1 MNGVS
6 PGRIAVPP
14 GTLVLVAEDDA
25 SVSAALVR
33 CLRVEGYRVVAV
45 ADGAEVVGSV
55 AEHDPDVVVLDV
67 MMPNVN
73 GFEACQELR
82 ARGLQV
88 PVLMLT
94 ARDAVQDRV
103 YGLDSGADDYLLKP
117 FALDEL
123 MARLRVLVRRH
134 EVISGTRLTYA
145 DLTVDVNTREVLRG
159 TREVILTKL
168 EFGVLELLVEN
179 PRRVISRTQI
189 VDRVW
194 DDQAAPSDN
203 ALDVVVSGLRRKLEE
218 GAEPR
223 LLQTVRG
230 IGYALREMG

>member
-1 MNGVS
+1 
-6 PGRIAVPP
+6 
-14 GTLVLVAEDDA
+14 
-25 SVSAALVR
+25 
-33 CLRVEGYRVVAV
+33 
-45 ADGAEVVGSV
+45 
-55 AEHDPDVVVLDV
+55 
-67 MMPNVN
+67 MMPNVT

>member
-1 MNGVS
+1 M
-6 PGRIAVPP
+6 
-14 GTLVLVAEDDA
+14 
-25 SVSAALVR
+25 
-33 CLRVEGYRVVAV
+33 
-45 ADGAEVVGSV
+45 ADGADVVGAV
-55 AEHDPDVVVLDV
+55 TEHEPDVVVLDV
-67 MMPNVN
+67 MMPNVT

-203 ALDVVVSGLRRKLEE
+203 ALDVVVSGLRRKLE
-218 GAEPR
+218 
-223 LLQTVRG
+223 
-230 IGYALREMG
+230 

>member
-1 MNGVS
+1 MTS
-6 PGRIAVPP
+6 EPPGRIAVPP

-33 CLRVEGYRVVAV
+33 CLRVEGYRVRTV
-45 ADGAEVVGSV
+45 ADGAAVVGAV
-55 AEHDPDVVVLDV
+55 VEHEPDVVVLDI

-73 GFEACQELR
+73 GFEACQDLR

-103 YGLDSGADDYLLKP
+103 FGLDSGADDYLPKP

-123 MARLRVLVRRH
+123 MARLRVLVRRNK
-134 EVISGTRLTYA
+134 VISGTRLTYA
-145 DLTVDVNTREVLRG
+145 DLTVDVSTREVHRG
-159 TREVILTKL
+159 PREVVLTKL
-168 EFGVLELLVEN
+168 EFDLLELLVEN
-179 PRRVISRTQI
+179 PRRVISRSQI

-194 DDQAAPSDN
+194 DEQSAPSDN
-203 ALDVVVSGLRRKLEE
+203 ALDVVVSGMRRKLEE
-218 GAEPR
+218 GHEPR

-230 IGYALREMG
+230 VGYTLRETP